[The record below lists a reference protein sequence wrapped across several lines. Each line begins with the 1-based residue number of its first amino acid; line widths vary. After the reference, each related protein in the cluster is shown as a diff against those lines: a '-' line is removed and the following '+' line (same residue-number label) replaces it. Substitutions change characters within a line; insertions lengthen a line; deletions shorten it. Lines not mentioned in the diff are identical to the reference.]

1 MRHPGTVL
9 LACGTQPYDVA
20 MEAQALHQFT
30 SHIGGKNAVVTIY
43 PDRIEWLKPRGVS
56 GGKITAGIMTGGL
69 SMFATGVKNGKSGT
83 EMIPIKAIS
92 SVTTR
97 RDGMINS
104 FVSVITT
111 GNTVDFRVSHKE
123 AAIVKETLTRLMLGS
138 HETQSAPVVPDVS
151 PAPNASSDITAQL
164 QQLAALRDAGVLTED
179 EFSAKKAQLLE
190 RF

>member
-1 MRHPGTVL
+1 
-9 LACGTQPYDVA
+9 

-30 SHIGGKNAVVTIY
+30 SHINGKNAVVTIY

-69 SMFATGVKNGKSGT
+69 SMLATGVKNGKSGT
-83 EMIPIKAIS
+83 EMIPIKAMS

-97 RDGMINS
+97 RDGMMNS

-123 AAIVKETLTRLMLGS
+123 AATVKETLTRLILGS
-138 HETQSAPVVPDVS
+138 HGSQSAPVA
-151 PAPNASSDITAQL
+151 PAPAAALAPSSSPDIAGQL
-164 QQLAALRDAGVLTED
+164 QQLAGLRDAGVLTED
-179 EFSAKKAQLLE
+179 EFTAKKAQLLE

>member
-1 MRHPGTVL
+1 
-9 LACGTQPYDVA
+9 

-30 SHIGGKNAVVTIY
+30 SHINGKNAVVTIY

-69 SMFATGVKNGKSGT
+69 SMLATGVKNGKSGT
-83 EMIPIKAIS
+83 EMIPIKAMS

-97 RDGMINS
+97 RDGMMNS

-123 AAIVKETLTRLMLGS
+123 AATVKETLTRLMLGTHDS
-138 HETQSAPVVPDVS
+138 QSAPVTP
-151 PAPNASSDITAQL
+151 PPAALAPNASPDIAAQL
-164 QQLAALRDAGVLTED
+164 QQLAGLRDAGVLTEG

-190 RF
+190 RL